1 LVITAPGEASEA
13 PAEVVLAVLFPRGD
27 ASLRRVACA
36 LEADADRL
44 VPVEYR
50 G

>member
-1 LVITAPGEASEA
+1 VSGRTFNVA
-13 PAEVVLAVLFPRGD
+13 AVDERDMGRR

-50 G
+50 